1 MLRFF
6 ALGGGYG
13 FGMTLGRHP
22 EVGHRWLKPR
32 HSDGAESRGERYERA
47 YKVYLVIQH
56 LYDRW
61 ADEVFRAQR
70 AL

>member
-1 MLRFF
+1 MSQERQAQWSHRLDRLR
-6 ALGGGYG
+6 ALRER
-13 FGMTLGRHP
+13 FLSA
-22 EVGHRWLKPR
+22 HRY
-32 HSDGAESRGERYERA
+32 DRA
-47 YKVYLVIQH
+47 YKVHLVIQH